1 MHRQASKIQ
10 LGYLAK
16 LRLTSRKN
24 WRDSKNF
31 FMFWLVKLID
41 VCYLLG
47 KQVERLVK
55 PCWSTMFKVILVS
68 SALLSDTA
76 LINGSTI

>member
-16 LRLTSRKN
+16 LRLTFRKN

-31 FMFWLVKLID
+31 FMFWLVKLTD
-41 VCYLLG
+41 VCCFLG

-55 PCWSTMFKVILVS
+55 PFRSTVFKVVLVS
-68 SALLSDTA
+68 SAVLSDTL